1 MKGKVKT
8 MTIFL
13 MVFEI
18 KCEFL
23 EELQVSLVNLQDTVD
38 KISLEQIKTI
48 KKVDQLEEAIEKL
61 ETKLI
66 NVEDLN
72 EVKSNIQGVPLDW
85 QRNQKVLHIIFYQ

>member
-1 MKGKVKT
+1 
-8 MTIFL
+8 
-13 MVFEI
+13 MVSGF
-18 KCEFL
+18 KCNFL

-72 EVKSNIQGVPLDW
+72 EVKSNIQGVP
-85 QRNQKVLHIIFYQ
+85 